1 VALYAI
7 ALALAIIPESL
18 TAVVAMTM
26 AKGVTHMA
34 RHNAIVRSLD
44 SMEALGGIGDIC
56 CDKTGT
62 LTTGKMIVRKVWNG
76 KGVWNCEGSLDDPE
90 KFGDLIRCASLS
102 NNAVVTRERDKW
114 HAHGEA
120 IEVLPFGFTLMTGRF
135 ATFCSEIRI
144 SEIICGGFV
153 GRSPIAQVGSAI
165 YTCTDIAV
173 QFRHQKDDR
182 CLSRFAYREE

>member
-1 VALYAI
+1 MALYAI

-34 RHNAIVRSLD
+34 RRNAIVRSLD
-44 SMEALGGIGDIC
+44 SMEALGGIDDIC

-76 KGVWNCEGSLDDPE
+76 KGVWNCEEDLSLDDADTE
-90 KFGDLIRCASLS
+90 RKFGDLIRSASLC
-102 NNAVVTRERDKW
+102 NNAVVSQDRDTW

-120 IEVLPFGFTLMTGRF
+120 IEVCPFDSRFKIGCFTNLCCQIG
-135 ATFCSEIRI
+135 I
-144 SEIICGGFV
+144 SEILPGGFV
-153 GRSPIAQVGSAI
+153 GRSPITQVGSAI
-165 YTCTDIAV
+165 YTCTDNAF
-173 QFRHQKDDR
+173 QFRQ
-182 CLSRFAYREE
+182 